1 VFRNQQIQNPW
12 GVTAYGAASVKAAP
26 DLARIRL
33 AVERLEPSPKRSFQA
48 GQASVAGLRQ
58 ALRRHNI
65 TDGAVSASH
74 LQLSSAYAYN
84 NNERK
89 HLGYKCE
96 ASFTIETTDL
106 DTLQQLLID
115 VVDAGVN
122 KVDGV
127 DFDVHAKQELRAE
140 ARKKAVR
147 AARAKAELYAE
158 AAGVRLGHVL
168 HIEDV
173 DPESVGN
180 ERYRSHGSGDTTTE
194 EDLAPGHIV
203 VSAAVTLGF
212 SLIPEHTEPA

>member
-1 VFRNQQIQNPW
+1 MFRDRQIRNPW
-12 GVTAYGAASVKAAP
+12 GVSAYGAASVRAAP

-33 AVERLEPSPKRSFQA
+33 AVERLEPSLKKAFQA
-48 GQASVAGLRQ
+48 GQSSVAGLRQ
-58 ALRRHNI
+58 TLRRHSI
-65 TDGAVSASH
+65 ADGAVSASH
-74 LQLSSAYAYN
+74 LQLSSAYAFHS
-84 NNERK
+84 NERK

-127 DFDVHAKQELRAE
+127 DFDVRAKQELRAE

-158 AAGVRLGHVL
+158 AAGVGLGHVV

-173 DPESVGN
+173 DPESAGN
-180 ERYRSHGSGDTTTE
+180 ERYRSHGSGGATTE
-194 EDLAPGHIV
+194 EDLAPGHVV
-203 VSAAVTLGF
+203 VSAAVMLGF
-212 SLIPEHTEPA
+212 SLVSEPTMPA